1 MTIDAGVHRYP
12 FGDPVRLDQHPMA
25 AKLQREE
32 PISRVRLPFGGEA
45 WLVTRYAE
53 VRSVLSDPRFG
64 RAATVGREDVPRV
77 RETPALPNVLTSMDP
92 PELTRVRKLTMT
104 AFTSRRVQ
112 ELRPR
117 AEQIV
122 DELLTAMADSGSPAD
137 LVTALALPVP
147 VTVICEMLGV
157 PARDQHRFREFS
169 DAVMSTTAVTAEE
182 RMAAYAELTTYLT
195 EQIAVRRTDPTDDLL
210 GALVAARD
218 NEDRL
223 TEDELITLGITLLVA
238 GHETTA
244 NQISNFTYT
253 LLTTPGAWERLR
265 ADPELVPTAVEELLR
280 FIQLGNGGAFPR
292 IASEDVEIAGTLV
305 RAGEALFVD
314 LQAANRDESV
324 FEDPHA
330 LTLDRHHNSHL
341 AFGHGFHHCIGAQL
355 ARLELQVAL
364 TALLRR
370 FPNLR
375 LAVPADEV
383 PWKSGM
389 LLRGPKSLPAAW

>member
-1 MTIDAGVHRYP
+1 MTTHTEVRRYP
-12 FGDPVRLDQHPMA
+12 FGDPIRLDPHPLA

-45 WLVTRYAE
+45 WLVTRYAD

-117 AEQIV
+117 AERLV
-122 DELLTAMADSGSPAD
+122 DELLTAMAESGSPAD

-157 PARDQHRFREFS
+157 PAQDQHRFREFS
-169 DAVMSTTAVTAEE
+169 DAVMSTTLVSAEE
-182 RMAAYAELTTYLT
+182 RMAAYGSLATYLT
-195 EQIAVRRTDPTDDLL
+195 EQIAVRRADPTDDLL

-223 TEDELITLGITLLVA
+223 TEDELVTLGITLLVA

-244 NQISNFTYT
+244 NQIANFTYV
-253 LLTTPGAWERLR
+253 LLTTGEWDRLR
-265 ADPELVPTAVEELLR
+265 EDPDLVPAAVEELLR
-280 FIQLGNGGAFPR
+280 YVQLGNGGAFPR
-292 IASEDVEIAGTLV
+292 IANEDVELSGTLI

-314 LQAANRDESV
+314 LGAANRDEDA
-324 FEDPHA
+324 FPDAHT

-341 AFGHGFHHCIGAQL
+341 AFGHGFHHCVGAQL
-355 ARLELQVAL
+355 ARLELQVTL

-370 FPNLR
+370 FPTLH
-375 LAVPADEV
+375 LAVPADEI
-383 PWKSGM
+383 PWKTGM
-389 LLRGPKSLPAAW
+389 LLRGPKTLPVAW

>member
-1 MTIDAGVHRYP
+1 MATHTEVRRYP
-12 FGDPVRLDQHPMA
+12 FGDPVRLDPYPQLA
-25 AKLQREE
+25 QLQREE

-45 WLVTRYAE
+45 WLVTRYAD
-53 VRSVLSDPRFG
+53 VRSVLSDPRFSRG
-64 RAATVGREDVPRV
+64 ATVGREDVPRV

-104 AFTSRRVQ
+104 AFTARRVQ

-117 AEQIV
+117 AEEIV
-122 DELLTAMADSGSPAD
+122 EELVTAMAESGSSAD

-157 PARDQHRFREFS
+157 PARDQHRFRDFS
-169 DAVMSTTAVTAEE
+169 DAVMSTTAVSDEE
-182 RMAAYAELTTYLT
+182 RMAAYGAIIGYLT
-195 EQIAVRRTDPTDDLL
+195 EQVAARRAEPTDDLL

-223 TEDELITLGITLLVA
+223 TEDELVTLGLTLLVA

-244 NQISNFTYT
+244 NQISNFTYA
-253 LLTTPGAWERLR
+253 LLTNPGAWERLR
-265 ADPELVPTAVEELLR
+265 EDPEQVPAAIEELLR
-280 FIQLGNGGAFPR
+280 YIQLGNGGAFPR
-292 IASEDVEIAGTLV
+292 IATEDVELSGTLI
-305 RAGEALFVD
+305 RAGEAVFVD
-314 LQAANRDESV
+314 LQAANRDESA
-324 FEDPHA
+324 FPDPHT
-330 LTLDRHHNSHL
+330 LDLDRHHNSHL

-370 FPNLR
+370 FPTLR
-375 LAVPADEV
+375 LAVPAEQIE
-383 PWKSGM
+383 WKTGM
-389 LLRGPKSLPAAW
+389 LLRGPKSLPVAW